1 MGTFADVQRGLAVV
15 LLSHPLDVG
24 TIAWWA
30 ARARRSVW
38 ALLLL
43 ALAAAMILG
52 LQLMG
57 LGPHKLSA
65 FAPDL
70 ALTLAAVGL
79 CFCLPAALRAARRGI
94 FRNPQI
100 TLARGHRSRSSGIP
114 RCVSFMAIS
123 TASGGRKRQELLRRT
138 RQAGIPPRVRRAAP
152 RWVRPAPHAVTDP

>member
-79 CFCLPAALRAARRGI
+79 CFCLPAALGAARH
-94 FRNPQI
+94 FPESSNHP
-100 TLARGHRSRSSGIP
+100 RSR
-114 RCVSFMAIS
+114 
-123 TASGGRKRQELLRRT
+123 ASVTIVRNTQVCFVHGDLHSIRRT
-138 RQAGIPPRVRRAAP
+138 EAA
-152 RWVRPAPHAVTDP
+152 RTAEAHQTGRYPAARSPSRTALGSSSTTCCN